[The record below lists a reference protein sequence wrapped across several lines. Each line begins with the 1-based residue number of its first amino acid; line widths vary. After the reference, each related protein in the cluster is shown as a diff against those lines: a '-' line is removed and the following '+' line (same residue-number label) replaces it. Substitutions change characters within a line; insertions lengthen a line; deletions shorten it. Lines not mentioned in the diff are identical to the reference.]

1 MGSVI
6 ENAKTK
12 EKCQIFTPDDIV
24 ETMLDHVGY
33 IDSLYGKT
41 ILENS
46 CGNGQFLKGI
56 VKRYIND
63 CKRKGLS
70 RTKIKNGLG
79 RDIFGIELDPSL
91 YRECIQTLNSITDS
105 FGLKRVCWQ
114 IKQAD
119 ALREPYSLTFDFVV
133 GNPPYVSYW
142 DLEKSEREYIEGKY
156 TTCQYGAWDYSYAFL
171 QDGFNHLN
179 SAGKMAY
186 IIPNSI
192 FKTKSGR
199 SIRTLLQPYLTEVL
213 DFTTTNVFE
222 KVLTSPAIIIIDRS
236 TRTEQIV
243 YKDLSANLEST
254 VNRETLNDEW
264 LFGCQEQAPGLQ
276 HKFGDYF
283 RVATSIATQCNSVYV
298 LTNYSDDG
306 EYLICEGSKIE
317 KSVVRKAASPKGKAN
332 DTTEYIIFPYYYSDG
347 ILKHYDEVTFKQKF
361 PFAYACPWCNR
372 AKWDIW
378 PSDNSKINVV
388 DSEGFIDPC
397 TEEYDKHL
405 IRLPDGS
412 ISGITPLGKYM
423 RKTLQL
429 YLKRHEIIHNLDK
442 LKRKRDELKNSVA
455 KDKLQGKECRKKE
468 AALQLITESFFE
480 YFNLW
485 EKISQESA

>member
-70 RTKIKNGLG
+70 RTKIK
-79 RDIFGIELDPSL
+79 
-91 YRECIQTLNSITDS
+91 
-105 FGLKRVCWQ
+105 
-114 IKQAD
+114 
-119 ALREPYSLTFDFVV
+119 
-133 GNPPYVSYW
+133 
-142 DLEKSEREYIEGKY
+142 
-156 TTCQYGAWDYSYAFL
+156 
-171 QDGFNHLN
+171 
-179 SAGKMAY
+179 
-186 IIPNSI
+186 
-192 FKTKSGR
+192 
-199 SIRTLLQPYLTEVL
+199 
-213 DFTTTNVFE
+213 
-222 KVLTSPAIIIIDRS
+222 
-236 TRTEQIV
+236 
-243 YKDLSANLEST
+243 
-254 VNRETLNDEW
+254 
-264 LFGCQEQAPGLQ
+264 
-276 HKFGDYF
+276 
-283 RVATSIATQCNSVYV
+283 
-298 LTNYSDDG
+298 
-306 EYLICEGSKIE
+306 
-317 KSVVRKAASPKGKAN
+317 
-332 DTTEYIIFPYYYSDG
+332 
-347 ILKHYDEVTFKQKF
+347 
-361 PFAYACPWCNR
+361 
-372 AKWDIW
+372 
-378 PSDNSKINVV
+378 
-388 DSEGFIDPC
+388 
-397 TEEYDKHL
+397 
-405 IRLPDGS
+405 
-412 ISGITPLGKYM
+412 YM

>member
-41 ILENS
+41 ILE
-46 CGNGQFLKGI
+46 
-56 VKRYIND
+56 
-63 CKRKGLS
+63 
-70 RTKIKNGLG
+70 
-79 RDIFGIELDPSL
+79 
-91 YRECIQTLNSITDS
+91 
-105 FGLKRVCWQ
+105 
-114 IKQAD
+114 
-119 ALREPYSLTFDFVV
+119 
-133 GNPPYVSYW
+133 
-142 DLEKSEREYIEGKY
+142 
-156 TTCQYGAWDYSYAFL
+156 
-171 QDGFNHLN
+171 
-179 SAGKMAY
+179 
-186 IIPNSI
+186 
-192 FKTKSGR
+192 
-199 SIRTLLQPYLTEVL
+199 
-213 DFTTTNVFE
+213 
-222 KVLTSPAIIIIDRS
+222 
-236 TRTEQIV
+236 
-243 YKDLSANLEST
+243 
-254 VNRETLNDEW
+254 
-264 LFGCQEQAPGLQ
+264 
-276 HKFGDYF
+276 
-283 RVATSIATQCNSVYV
+283 
-298 LTNYSDDG
+298 
-306 EYLICEGSKIE
+306 
-317 KSVVRKAASPKGKAN
+317 
-332 DTTEYIIFPYYYSDG
+332 
-347 ILKHYDEVTFKQKF
+347 
-361 PFAYACPWCNR
+361 
-372 AKWDIW
+372 
-378 PSDNSKINVV
+378 NSKINVV